1 MVEDVLEGVVPE
13 DVLDSRA
20 VEGRVVV
27 EGVLEGRAMEG
38 RAVEGRGGSTDLG
51 RILRSTVH
59 RRIPAAILARQG
71 SLKEAHVKLGLVAR
85 LHHTGVS
92 FNLSPLGRSRT
103 SYFTPKL
110 VKNTGSLFFLS
121 LRVLNKNHEYC
132 DSCPF

>member
-1 MVEDVLEGVVPE
+1 MSAVVLLTSASFSVPSVLLAALVLRPSALGLPRAGVEGAVVEDVLEGAVPE
-13 DVLDSRA
+13 DVVVEGVLDSRA

-27 EGVLEGRAMEG
+27 GGVLEGRAMEG

-85 LHHTGVS
+85 LHHTGC
-92 FNLSPLGRSRT
+92 
-103 SYFTPKL
+103 
-110 VKNTGSLFFLS
+110 FF
-121 LRVLNKNHEYC
+121 
-132 DSCPF
+132 

>member
-1 MVEDVLEGVVPE
+1 MENP
-13 DVLDSRA
+13 SM
-20 VEGRVVV
+20 EGRVVV

-85 LHHTGVS
+85 LHHTG
-92 FNLSPLGRSRT
+92 R
-103 SYFTPKL
+103 
-110 VKNTGSLFFLS
+110 FF
-121 LRVLNKNHEYC
+121 
-132 DSCPF
+132 